1 LFNWLYPL
9 IAGLVLAF
17 YGLLFGAIVGAL
29 MGLAM
34 YEMQGVGET
43 FEQQRRCGP
52 SASTSSPT

>member
-1 LFNWLYPL
+1 L

-52 SASTSSPT
+52 STSTSSPT